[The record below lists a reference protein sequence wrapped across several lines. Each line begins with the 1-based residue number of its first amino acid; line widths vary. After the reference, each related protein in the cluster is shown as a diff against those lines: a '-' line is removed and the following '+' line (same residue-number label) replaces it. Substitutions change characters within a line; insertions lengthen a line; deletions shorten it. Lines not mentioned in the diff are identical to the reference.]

1 MRRVI
6 LEEPVSRAALWSRR
20 LALFALGVVLASIV
34 LSRLNWAEPPAALAV
49 LGAGLAIAL
58 TAIAAALIAAIV
70 IWRTGYGGIG
80 GAVSGVL
87 LAALIC
93 AYPTYLALAA
103 YRLPALADFS
113 TDLANPPAFLRTS
126 KALKA
131 RNDYVPPE
139 IPPEARNA
147 QSAAYPLIQ
156 PIILDL
162 EPKDALPLVIK
173 SVMALKWRVVDQE
186 LPSARSDNTRIDA
199 LARTL
204 IMNFPQDVAIRVRPL
219 GTGTRIDLRAVSRLG
234 PYDAGAGANLIR
246 KFVDQLQT
254 QLEAR

>member
-20 LALFALGVVLASIV
+20 LAVFALGLMLAAIV

-49 LGAGLAIAL
+49 LGAGLAIAG
-58 TAIAAALIAAIV
+58 AAIGAAMIAAVV
-70 IWRTGYGGIG
+70 IWRTGHGGIG
-80 GAVSGVL
+80 AAVSGAL
-87 LAALIC
+87 LALIIC
-93 AYPTYLALAA
+93 GYPAYLGLAA
-103 YRLPALADFS
+103 YRSPKLDDIS

-139 IPPEARNA
+139 IAPEARSA
-147 QSAAYPLIQ
+147 QATAYPLIQ
-156 PIILDL
+156 PIVLDL
-162 EPKDALPLVIK
+162 EPKETLPLVIK
-173 SVMALKWRVVDQE
+173 SLMALKWRVIDQE
-186 LPSARSDNTRIDA
+186 LPSARSDTTRIDA
-199 LARTL
+199 LAHSL
-204 IMNFPQDVAIRVRPL
+204 IMNFPQDLAIRIRPL

-234 PYDAGAGANLIR
+234 PYDAGAGAGLIR